1 MSLTDGVILIFI
13 LLMLAYAL
21 YDEFGMNLL
30 KGKTL
35 LKVQLKRGNRLDCLI
50 FVGLIAILIYR
61 NLVEQGAPITTYLL
75 ISLALIAIYISYI
88 RWPKMLFKTTG
99 FFYANTFI
107 DYRRIK
113 AMNLSEDGILVID
126 LEQRRL
132 LIRVTHLDDLEKIY
146 HFFLENK

>member
-13 LLMLAYAL
+13 VLMLAYAL

-35 LKVQLKRGNRLDCLI
+35 LKVQLKRSNRVDCLI
-50 FVGLIAILIYR
+50 FVGLVAILIYQ
-61 NLVEQGAPITTYLL
+61 NVTSQGAPITTYLL
-75 ISLALIAIYISYI
+75 ISLALMALYISYI
-88 RWPKMLFKTTG
+88 RWPKMLFKATG
-99 FFYANTFI
+99 FFYANAFI

-113 AMNLSEDGILVID
+113 AMNLSEDGFLVID

-132 LIRVTHLDDLEKIY
+132 LIQVTHLDDLERIY
-146 HFFLENK
+146 KFFLENK

>member
-1 MSLTDGVILIFI
+1 MSLTDGVLLIFI
-13 LLMLAYAL
+13 LLMLLYAL

-35 LKVQLKRGNRLDCLI
+35 LRINLKRRNRLDCLI

-61 NLVEQGAPITTYLL
+61 NVISQGAPITTYLL
-75 ISLALIAIYISYI
+75 ISLALIAVYISYI
-88 RWPKMLFKTTG
+88 RWPKILFKKQG
-99 FFYANTFI
+99 FFYANAFI
-107 DYRRIK
+107 DYQRIK

-132 LIRVTHLDDLEKIY
+132 LIQVTHLDDLEKIY
-146 HFFLENK
+146 KFFVENQ

>member
-21 YDEFGMNLL
+21 YDEFGMNLM

-35 LKVQLKRGNRLDCLI
+35 LKVQLKRSNRLDCLI
-50 FVGLIAILIYR
+50 FVGLLAILIYR
-61 NLVEQGAPITTYLL
+61 NVTSQGAPITTYLL
-75 ISLALIAIYISYI
+75 ISLALIAVYISYI
-88 RWPKMLFKTTG
+88 RWPKMLFKATG
-99 FFYANTFI
+99 FFYANAFI

-132 LIRVTHLDDLEKIY
+132 LIQVTHLGDLERIY
-146 HFFLENK
+146 KFFLENK

>member
-35 LKVQLKRGNRLDCLI
+35 LKVQLKRSNRLDSLI
-50 FVGLIAILIYR
+50 FVGLIAILVYR
-61 NLVEQGAPITTYLL
+61 NVTSQGAPVTTYLL
-75 ISLALIAIYISYI
+75 ISLALIAVYISYI
-88 RWPKMLFKTTG
+88 RWPKMLFKATG
-99 FFYANTFI
+99 FFYANAFI
-107 DYRRIK
+107 DYHRIK

-132 LIRVTHLDDLEKIY
+132 LIQVTHLDDLEKIY

>member
-1 MSLTDGVILIFI
+1 MSLTDGVILIFV
-13 LLMLAYAL
+13 LLMLLYAL

-35 LKVQLKRGNRLDCLI
+35 LRINLKRRNRIDGLI

-61 NLVEQGAPITTYLL
+61 NIVSQGAPLTTYLL

-88 RWPKMLFKTTG
+88 RWPKMLFKKQG
-99 FFYANTFI
+99 FFYANAFI
-107 DYRRIK
+107 DYQRIK

-132 LIRVTHLDDLEKIY
+132 LIQVTHLDDLEKIY
-146 HFFLENK
+146 HFFLENQ